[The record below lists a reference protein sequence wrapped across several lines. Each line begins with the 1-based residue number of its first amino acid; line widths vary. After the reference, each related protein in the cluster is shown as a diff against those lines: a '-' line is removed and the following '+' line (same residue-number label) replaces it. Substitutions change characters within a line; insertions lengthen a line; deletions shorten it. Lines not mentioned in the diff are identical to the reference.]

1 MIVEDTFL
9 RYGKV
14 GKTKIHT
21 IDLKDS
27 VSITPDI
34 KSKRQF
40 KIKTPKKNL
49 HFRCDTDQEQD
60 EWVKLL
66 TSISDKFLDRDIS
79 SLKTEIMHQEQI
91 NTMTVP

>member
-27 VSITPDI
+27 VSITPDT

-49 HFRCDTDQEQD
+49 HFRCDTD
-60 EWVKLL
+60 
-66 TSISDKFLDRDIS
+66 
-79 SLKTEIMHQEQI
+79 
-91 NTMTVP
+91 

>member
-1 MIVEDTFL
+1 MLKKGIFKRFNNKYHMIVEDTFL

-49 HFRCDTDQEQD
+49 HFRCDTD
-60 EWVKLL
+60 
-66 TSISDKFLDRDIS
+66 
-79 SLKTEIMHQEQI
+79 
-91 NTMTVP
+91 

>member
-27 VSITPDI
+27 VQITPDA

-49 HFRCDTDQEQD
+49 HFRCETDQEHD
-60 EWVKLL
+60 EWVKLI
-66 TSISDKFLDRDIS
+66 TSITDKFQDKDFS
-79 SLKTEIMHQEQI
+79 HPKTEF
-91 NTMTVP
+91 MT